1 MINEQYALDR
11 SIPTNHDR
19 VMNRRTFIQGL
30 AAAAMPMPVHAGTVV
45 PQPLAT
51 NLVVATPGRWQ
62 GRDCLAVELTDD
74 EQKIRLTTQGG
85 GNRPS
90 FAIVAEDFTDGVL
103 EVEIGSELSGK
114 GAPDDRGFVGLS
126 FHILPD
132 FSSHETVYLRM
143 TNGRLNEPPPAAPRI
158 DRAVQYVADPGFH
171 FSESRER
178 FPGRYERGADIA
190 IGRWFRY
197 RLEIA
202 GVRVRA
208 LVDDTLVLEVGDM
221 RFAGRRGP
229 VGLFV
234 GDGSRG
240 FFRDFRMVAS

>member
-1 MINEQYALDR
+1 
-11 SIPTNHDR
+11 
-19 VMNRRTFIQGL
+19 MNRRTVLQ
-30 AAAAMPMPVHAGTVV
+30 AAAAAALPIPVRAGTVV

-51 NLVVATPGRWQ
+51 NLVVARPGRWQ
-62 GRDCLAVELTDD
+62 GRDCLVVDLAD
-74 EQKIRLTTQGG
+74 EEQHLRLTTQGG

-103 EVEIGSELSGK
+103 EVEIGSELTGK

-132 FSSHETVYLRM
+132 YSGHETVYLRM
-143 TNGRLNEPPPAAPRI
+143 TNGRLNAPPPPAPRI

-171 FSESRER
+171 FSDSREQ
-178 FPGRYERGADIA
+178 FPGRYEKGADIA
-190 IGRWFRY
+190 LGRWFRY

-202 GVRVRA
+202 GPRVRA
-208 LVDDTLVLEVGDM
+208 LVDDVLVLQVDDM

-240 FFRDFRMVAS
+240 LFRDLRVSPA